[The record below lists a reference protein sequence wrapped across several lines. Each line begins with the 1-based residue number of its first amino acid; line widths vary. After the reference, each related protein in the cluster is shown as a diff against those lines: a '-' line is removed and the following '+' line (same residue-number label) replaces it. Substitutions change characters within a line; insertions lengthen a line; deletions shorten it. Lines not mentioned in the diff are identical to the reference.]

1 MREPGRQRA
10 ERQQGAVLAAGGV
23 DRASGVQHASEQ
35 VPAEREPLVGEDA
48 QPLRRHPQHPA
59 GHDDAAGREI
69 RAVLVPG
76 AETARPPAGHVH
88 PGDDHLLMTDPAQQ
102 VERTVDAHFRA
113 LGAGIFEACLA
124 WWASDARLR
133 RHGEVVGLEHLER
146 AMADG
151 SGVLLLTGHF
161 TTLELGAR
169 YLLVSGQPFHAMY
182 RPIKNPLVD
191 FLMHRWRSA
200 IATLPALPRDELRPL
215 VRALREGR
223 RVWYGPD
230 QTLDR
235 REGVFVPFFGVPVLM
250 VTATSRLAQLG
261 RARVVPYFPQRIGT
275 RYRITILPAL
285 EDFPG
290 ADAAADAARV
300 IGAIE
305 QGVRLAPEQ
314 YFWVHRR
321 FKVRPP
327 GAASL
332 Y

>member
-1 MREPGRQRA
+1 MSDAGAPPFRWSFLGPRYWPTWLGVGVLRLLCLLPLPWIIRLGEGIGWTFGR
-10 ERQQGAVLAAGGV
+10 LARG
-23 DRASGVQHASEQ
+23 
-35 VPAEREPLVGEDA
+35 
-48 QPLRRHPQHPA
+48 RRHIVRVNLRACFPELDAPA
-59 GHDDAAGREI
+59 IEA
-69 RAVLVPG
+69 RAN
-76 AETARPPAGHVH
+76 
-88 PGDDHLLMTDPAQQ
+88 
-102 VERTVDAHFRA
+102 AHFRA

-124 WWASDARLR
+124 WWASNAQLL

-169 YLLVSGQPFHAMY
+169 YLLVAGQPFHAMY
-182 RPIKNPLVD
+182 RPIKNPLMD
-191 FLMHRWRSA
+191 HLMHRWRSA

-275 RYRITILPAL
+275 RYRITVLPAL
-285 EDFPG
+285 DDFPSG
-290 ADAAADAARV
+290 DDTADAARV
-300 IGAIE
+300 IRAIE
-305 QGVRLAPEQ
+305 DGVRNAPEQ

-327 GAASL
+327 GAPSL

>member
-1 MREPGRQRA
+1 MSDAGAPPFRWSFLGPRYWPAWLGVGLLRLLCLLPLPWLVRLGEGIGWLFGHLARSRRGIVRVNLRA
-10 ERQQGAVLAAGGV
+10 CFPKLAEAALERRVN
-23 DRASGVQHASEQ
+23 
-35 VPAEREPLVGEDA
+35 
-48 QPLRRHPQHPA
+48 
-59 GHDDAAGREI
+59 
-69 RAVLVPG
+69 
-76 AETARPPAGHVH
+76 
-88 PGDDHLLMTDPAQQ
+88 
-102 VERTVDAHFRA
+102 AHFRA

-133 RHGEVVGLEHLER
+133 RHGEVIGLEHLER
-146 AMADG
+146 ALADG

-169 YLLVSGQPFHAMY
+169 YLLVAGQPFHAMY
-182 RPIKNPLVD
+182 RPIKHPLMD

-250 VTATSRLAQLG
+250 VTATSRIAQLG

-275 RYRITILPAL
+275 RYRITLLPAL
-285 EDFPG
+285 DNFPSG
-290 ADAAADAARV
+290 DDAADAARV
-300 IGAIE
+300 IRAIE
-305 QGVRLAPEQ
+305 DGVRAAPEQ

-327 GAASL
+327 GAAAL

>member
-1 MREPGRQRA
+1 MTDAGAPPFRWSFLGPHHWPTWLGVGLLRLLCLLPLPWLVRLGEGIGWLFGRLARE
-10 ERQQGAVLAAGGV
+10 
-23 DRASGVQHASEQ
+23 
-35 VPAEREPLVGEDA
+35 
-48 QPLRRHPQHPA
+48 RRHIVRVNLKACFP
-59 GHDDAAGREI
+59 D
-69 RAVLVPG
+69 L
-76 AETARPPAGHVH
+76 AEP
-88 PGDDHLLMTDPAQQ
+88 DLAQ
-102 VERTVDAHFRA
+102 RTDAHFRA

-124 WWASDARLR
+124 WWASDEELR
-133 RHGEVVGLEHLER
+133 RHGEVIGLEHLQR

-169 YLLVSGQPFHAMY
+169 YLLVAGQPFHAMY
-182 RPIKNPLVD
+182 RPIKNPLID

-285 EDFPG
+285 EPFPG
-290 ADAAADAARV
+290 GDDARDAARV
-300 IGAIE
+300 IRAIE
-305 QGVRLAPEQ
+305 DGVRLAPEQ

-327 GAASL
+327 GEPGL